1 MFQGLALLVWLRVK
15 HISINTMPTDQE
27 IIPNWNI
34 SQLVLPWYCHFLIFT
49 IISHEAIWEQT
60 TVHSVRILHLLGLAK
75 SSVPFTHCHV
85 QLFGTPLTA
94 GCQAPLSFTI
104 SQSLLKLMSV
114 ELVMPSNYLILCHPL
129 LLLPSVFPSI
139 RVFSNKSVL
148 GIRWPKYWSFSFSIS
163 PSNEH
168 PGLNSFR
175 MD

>member
-85 QLFGTPLTA
+85 QLFATPWTA
-94 GCQAPLSFTI
+94 ACQASSLSITQLPELAQTHVHQVSDTI
-104 SQSLLKLMSV
+104 QPFHLLLS
-114 ELVMPSNYLILCHPL
+114 P
-129 LLLPSVFPSI
+129 LLLPSIFPSI
-139 RVFSNKSVL
+139 RVFSN
-148 GIRWPKYWSFSFSIS
+148 
-163 PSNEH
+163 E
-168 PGLNSFR
+168 
-175 MD
+175 